1 MVNCSV
7 VWQIKFK
14 FVQRTEKQLSLLLAP
29 ELRSLHFWLYG
40 RASGL
45 TELPVC
51 TSGKTPEWKVYT
63 GLRSAP
69 APIPMASSSGKLNHI
84 LHLSVWLCGR
94 TVIFLV
100 SIVSKICFC
109 WIHHILFFFPHFKVL
124 GFNLFIWF
132 LQGVLFYLWVIFF
145 HYYKIHRIASTSRLP
160 VSFVLVCLFI
170 INKSSLHW
178 VLSSHPV
185 YWYQSTQD

>member
-63 GLRSAP
+63 GFRSAH
-69 APIPMASSSGKLNHI
+69 APIQMASSSGKLNHI

-124 GFNLFIWF
+124 GFNLIIWF

>member
-63 GLRSAP
+63 GFRSAP
-69 APIPMASSSGKLNHI
+69 APIQMASSSGKLNHI
-84 LHLSVWLCGR
+84 LHPSVWLCGR

-124 GFNLFIWF
+124 GFNSFIWF

-170 INKSSLHW
+170 INKRSLHW